1 MTSPNSLLK
10 LPVQLVLA
18 SQSPRRRQL
27 LEQVGFEF
35 TAIAPNINEDI
46 IEPIAPFD
54 QYVQRLAELKAAE
67 GLRMVDADA
76 IVIGSDTTVVL
87 DDKVLNKPS
96 SKQEACEM
104 LHALSGRTHVVYT
117 GLALAWQVAGV
128 LGFAA
133 THSATQVT
141 FRELSSLEIDAYVE
155 GGSPM
160 DKAGAYGIQDDFG
173 AVFVQSIHGCYYTV
187 VGLPI
192 EKLYTMLRKVAEQT

>member
-54 QYVQRLAELKAAE
+54 QYVQRLAEMKAAE
-67 GLRMVDADA
+67 GLRMVGADA

-87 DDKVLNKPS
+87 DGRVLNKPS
-96 SKQEACEM
+96 SKQQASEM
-104 LHALSGRTHVVYT
+104 LRALSNRTHTVFT
-117 GLALAWQVAGV
+117 GLALAWQVGGV
-128 LGFAA
+128 TCFTA

-141 FRELSSLEIDAYVE
+141 FRELSSIEIDAYVE

>member
-35 TAIAPNINEDI
+35 TAIAPNINEDVV
-46 IEPIAPFD
+46 EPIAPFD

-87 DDKVLNKPS
+87 DDKVLYAPD
-96 SKQEACEM
+96 
-104 LHALSGRTHVVYT
+104 
-117 GLALAWQVAGV
+117 
-128 LGFAA
+128 
-133 THSATQVT
+133 
-141 FRELSSLEIDAYVE
+141 LSSAC
-155 GGSPM
+155 
-160 DKAGAYGIQDDFG
+160 
-173 AVFVQSIHGCYYTV
+173 AVPP
-187 VGLPI
+187 LPI
-192 EKLYTMLRKVAEQT
+192 